1 MSHSDALPTLRKGTA
16 DEPRCGFSRKAVALL
31 KEQNVPFTTFDILGD
46 DEVRQGLKTF
56 SNWPTYPQL
65 YGAGALLGGLD
76 IMNEL
81 AESGEL
87 LEELGVA
94 PIVDLN
100 SRLKVR
106 VATQLQ

>member
-1 MSHSDALPTLRKGTA
+1 MRDPVMLFMKGTA

-81 AESGEL
+81 AEAGEL
-87 LEELGVA
+87 KDELKG
-94 PIVDLN
+94 
-100 SRLKVR
+100 
-106 VATQLQ
+106 